1 MPLTRIDLRKGKSS
15 DFKKAVMD
23 GIYTA
28 MRETFDV
35 PEDDRFMTIT
45 EHDADTFSFGRSY
58 LGIDR
63 SDDLVVIQI
72 TANNTRT
79 VDKKKLLYARIAER
93 LAASPG
99 IRKQDVFVSIV
110 EVPKENWS
118 FGNGAAQYA

>member
-1 MPLTRIDLRKGKSS
+1 MPLTKIDLRKGKSR
-15 DFKKAVMD
+15 DFKKALMD
-23 GIYTA
+23 GIYEA
-28 MRETFDV
+28 MRDTFDV
-35 PEDDRFMTIT
+35 PADDRFMVIT
-45 EHDADTFSFGRSY
+45 EHDEDTFSFGHSY
-58 LGIDR
+58 LSIER

-79 VDKKKLLYARIAER
+79 VDKKRLLYARIAER

-99 IRKQDVFVSIV
+99 IRRQDVFVSIV